1 MVKPIIDVYGIGNA
15 IIDLQVQI
23 DESRFQD
30 LGLEKGGMKLLEQDE
45 QKQLLSSFEGS
56 DLNRASGGS
65 AANTMIALAQL
76 GASTGYGCIVADD
89 ENGRFYLE
97 EMKELGIE
105 LHARP
110 VPGEVTGT
118 SVILITP
125 DAERTMNTHLGAS
138 ALFGPEHVSE
148 EMIRMSSWLY
158 VEGYLFSSEGGR
170 AAVDKAVAIA
180 IEANVK
186 IAVTFSDGFIVEVFG
201 DALRKTVAEADL
213 IFANL
218 NEAHSFAGEE
228 DDEDKVFE
236 MLRQSVSSVVMTRGE
251 KGARVF
257 HDGVES
263 LIDPF
268 PVEAVDETGA
278 GDMFAGGFL
287 FGLSQGL
294 SGADSG
300 KLACRL
306 ASEVVGQLGP
316 RLTGDIRG
324 IASSLNLL

>member
-23 DESRFQD
+23 DEDRFAA

-45 QKQLLSSFEGS
+45 QKQLLSTFEA
-56 DLNRASGGS
+56 DELNRASGGS

-158 VEGYLFSSEGGR
+158 VEGYLFSSERGA
-170 AAVDKAVAIA
+170 AAVEKAVAIA
-180 IEANVK
+180 KEANVK

-201 DALRKTVAEADL
+201 DALRKTVADADL

-218 NEAHSFAGEE
+218 NEACSFAGSE
-228 DDEDKVFE
+228 DEDVVFE
-236 MLRQSVSSVVMTRGE
+236 ALRKTVSSVVMTRGE
-251 KGARVF
+251 KGARVY

-263 LIDPF
+263 LVAPF
-268 PVEAVDETGA
+268 PVKAVDETGA

-294 SGADSG
+294 SGADAG
-300 KLACRL
+300 KMACRL

-316 RLTGDIRG
+316 RLEGDIRE